1 MQKLDFGFVILH
13 YMAQQMTEDCVDDLL
28 AKFSDKNIKIVIVDN
43 ASKNNSGKFLEEKY
57 ANNNLVK
64 VIINKKNLGF
74 ARGNN
79 IGFDYLKNNY
89 NVDFMIVM
97 NNDVF
102 IKSQDFLE
110 KIVELYQKHK
120 YAVLGPDIFA
130 PNLNRHQNPLEYNIP
145 TVDGCKYWINVYKKL
160 IRKDNFNYYKLKF
173 LHYAVYSWAKPI
185 AKIFFPNKFKNSNVQ
200 PQKETQKPL
209 PNQAPKE
216 SKTLENIVLQG
227 SCFIFSKDFI
237 SKRNYAFYPE
247 TFLYFEEHI
256 LALQCFRENLKTLYY
271 PQIEVEH
278 LHSVSTKTVY
288 KTQREKYL
296 LYWRENIKSLKIY
309 IKLFEEYERKNNR

>member
-13 YMAQQMTEDCVDDLL
+13 YMAQQMTEDCVDSLL
-28 AKFSDKNIKIVIVDN
+28 EKFSDKNIKIVIVDN

-74 ARGNN
+74 ACGNN

-89 NVDFMIVM
+89 NIDFMIVM

-130 PNLNRHQNPLEYNIP
+130 PNLNVYQNPQEYNLP
-145 TVDGCKYWINVYKKL
+145 TVGSYEYWIKEYKKIL
-160 IRKDNFNYYKLKF
+160 RKTKFLYYKEKILK
-173 LHYAVYSWAKPI
+173 LLKHNQETTSKSYTPE
-185 AKIFFPNKFKNSNVQ
+185 NKNNNHEQ
-200 PQKETQKPL
+200 NTI
-209 PNQAPKE
+209 
-216 SKTLENIVLQG
+216 ENCILYG
-227 SCFIFSKDFI
+227 ACFIFSKDFI
-237 SKRNYAFYPE
+237 NNREYAFYPK

-256 LALQCFRENLKTLYY
+256 LTLQCINQKLLIIYSPEIK
-271 PQIEVEH
+271 IEH
-278 LHSVSTKTVY
+278 LCNVSTDYAYGRSY
-288 KTQREKYL
+288 KKQCL
-296 LYWRENIKSLKIY
+296 LLTNSIKGMKEY
-309 IKLFEEYERKNNR
+309 IKLYKEYEKK